1 MHVHLMRARLPMH
14 VHLILLGH
22 PHSHVHLHASAVHA
36 HTCAAHAN
44 LHVLTCVS
52 RCVGHLLTCE
62 CGSLP
67 MHVHLILLGHR
78 DSSIKPVRH
87 IATVATESSATATLS
102 PDATIRRYRVSLTN
116 RQYCQNCIHP
126 GNVRS
131 RNRPAEFSRSSRD
144 APSFSSSDDAH
155 SGLAWARRTL
165 V

>member
-1 MHVHLMRARLPMH
+1 MEVVLGQQCVWVKSQNLHTDIGSARKNTSCMHVHLMRARLPMH

-22 PHSHVHLHASAVHA
+22 PHSHVHLHARAVHA

-87 IATVATESSATATLS
+87 IATVATESTATATLS

-116 RQYCQNCIHP
+116 RQYCQN
-126 GNVRS
+126 
-131 RNRPAEFSRSSRD
+131 
-144 APSFSSSDDAH
+144 
-155 SGLAWARRTL
+155 
-165 V
+165 